1 MISSAADAFDPLAP
15 GAYPG
20 AIEPGAFVEHVVRN
34 GNRHGALGLR
44 LSIGKGE
51 HRVVRCS
58 FLLESPTALGAARR
72 DAEML
77 ARWADLVDAVPARNW
92 HGLLKNLWLGQ
103 RRLSVGL
110 DFTIRPSERGQRL
123 RSSRYTDESS
133 DDQDRVRIHDLYGDG
148 TRKVRRQADH
158 ARRDDR
164 LRSGEVVAAS
174 SRWSRPRSK

>member
-1 MISSAADAFDPLAP
+1 MQAAPFMARLRGIVAVGRLKWIPDSKPHRKRRCRVDAVRSSATQRDRGDSFCWQKPLNQESRMISSAADAFDPLAP

-44 LSIGKGE
+44 LNIGKGE

-77 ARWADLVDAVPARNW
+77 ARWAD
-92 HGLLKNLWLGQ
+92 
-103 RRLSVGL
+103 
-110 DFTIRPSERGQRL
+110 
-123 RSSRYTDESS
+123 
-133 DDQDRVRIHDLYGDG
+133 
-148 TRKVRRQADH
+148 
-158 ARRDDR
+158 
-164 LRSGEVVAAS
+164 
-174 SRWSRPRSK
+174 

>member
-1 MISSAADAFDPLAP
+1 MNWSGAADAFDPLAP

-20 AIEPGAFVEHVVRN
+20 AIEPGAFVEHVVRK

-44 LSIGKGE
+44 LNIGNGE

-58 FLLESPTALGAARR
+58 FLLDSPTALGAARR

-77 ARWADLVDAVPARNW
+77 ARWAQLVDAVPARNW

-110 DFTIRPSERGQRL
+110 KFTIAPSER
-123 RSSRYTDESS
+123 SSGY
-133 DDQDRVRIHDLYGDG
+133 VLVNI
-148 TRKVRRQADH
+148 
-158 ARRDDR
+158 
-164 LRSGEVVAAS
+164 EVGC
-174 SRWSRPRSK
+174 

>member
-15 GAYPG
+15 GSYPG
-20 AIEPGAFVEHVVRN
+20 AIEPGAFVEQVVRN

-44 LSIGKGE
+44 LSIGRGE

-58 FLLESPTALGAARR
+58 FLFESPTALGAARR

-92 HGLLKNLWLGQ
+92 PGLLKNLWMGQ

-110 DFTIRPSERGQRL
+110 DFTIRPSERGSGYVL
-123 RSSRYTDESS
+123 VD
-133 DDQDRVRIHDLYGDG
+133 V
-148 TRKVRRQADH
+148 KV
-158 ARRDDR
+158 
-164 LRSGEVVAAS
+164 SC
-174 SRWSRPRSK
+174 

>member
-1 MISSAADAFDPLAP
+1 MNWSGAADAFDPLAP

-20 AIEPGAFVEHVVRN
+20 AIEPGAFVEQVVRN

-44 LSIGKGE
+44 LNIGRGE

-92 HGLLKNLWLGQ
+92 HGLLKNLWTGQ

-110 DFTIRPSERGQRL
+110 DFTIRPAERG
-123 RSSRYTDESS
+123 
-133 DDQDRVRIHDLYGDG
+133 YGYVLLDIQMI
-148 TRKVRRQADH
+148 V
-158 ARRDDR
+158 
-164 LRSGEVVAAS
+164 
-174 SRWSRPRSK
+174 